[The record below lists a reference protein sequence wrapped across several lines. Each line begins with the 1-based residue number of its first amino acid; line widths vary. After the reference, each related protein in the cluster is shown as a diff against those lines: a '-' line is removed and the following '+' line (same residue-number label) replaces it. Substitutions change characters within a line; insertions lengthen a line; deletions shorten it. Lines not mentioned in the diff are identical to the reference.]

1 MQLKLSK
8 SARGWLT
15 NILIILAVYWAVQFY
30 QSRESP
36 SSGPAPEIEGVTL
49 NGNTLSLHAQ
59 KGQPVLIYFWATWCS
74 VCALTKESIN
84 DIAQDHHVITIA
96 SQSGSSADIQK
107 YVREND
113 FTAPVI
119 NDADSRLSQSY
130 GVRAFPSIFI
140 INPDGEIYDVEVG
153 LSSEWGLRFRLWM
166 AGS

>member
-1 MQLKLSK
+1 M
-8 SARGWLT
+8 
-15 NILIILAVYWAVQFY
+15 
-30 QSRESP
+30 
-36 SSGPAPEIEGVTL
+36 
-49 NGNTLSLHAQ
+49 
-59 KGQPVLIYFWATWCS
+59 IYFWATWCS

-84 DIAQDHHVITIA
+84 DIAQDHQVITIA

-119 NDADSRLSQSY
+119 NDADSRLSQTY